1 MFVSGIQSCAIDMMS
16 QDGKTSIN
24 TSEKGTTDIN
34 INPQIRSRLSINNIS
49 NNVTSTTELNTETDD
64 ATLTNPYAEKVSGF
78 AVLANE
84 VNECDEQFKNGTINP
99 LKHWN
104 KINQLHTAEKMIDS
118 VVDLLHIEAKNNPV
132 RILGFRADG
141 GVLGLL
147 ASGVSTIIV
156 FFFELMFNR

>member
-1 MFVSGIQSCAIDMMS
+1 MVLGIQINKEFDEQERLLSLNKTNLVFVSGVQSCVIDMLDE
-16 QDGKTSIN
+16 DGASTIMQTN
-24 TSEKGTTDIN
+24 EKDDD
-34 INPQIRSRLSINNIS
+34 QA
-49 NNVTSTTELNTETDD
+49 ST
-64 ATLTNPYAEKVSGF
+64 YSEKVSVF

-84 VNECDEQFKNGTINP
+84 VNDCDEHLKNGTVSS

-118 VVDLLHIEAKNNPV
+118 VIDLLHIEAKNNPV

-156 FFFELMFNR
+156 FFVELMLNR